1 MKKYFYL
8 VSMLAACMLGATSC
22 ADKDEE
28 EAIAGSNIP
37 VAIKLSSPDLLGAN
51 GSSISDGTKV
61 DKLVYAI
68 YDANG
73 NEIPGL
79 KQEVRTGVSFPT
91 TETINLVKGQTY
103 KIVFWAQDE
112 DCKAYTTDD
121 LRKVGVSYA
130 NATNNDETRDA
141 FYAVEQVT
149 VSGPETVDV
158 TLTRPFAQINVGVTT
173 ADAEAAKA
181 GGIEIAQSSI
191 EIENAANEIDL
202 FTGLVSGSEKVTYSL
217 ADIPTE
223 KLMVDEDG
231 DGKRETEYVYMSM
244 SYILVDEATTGA
256 EKTTL
261 DKVAINLVPQQGAP
275 ITITEGLTNV
285 PVQRNWRTNILGQM
299 LTSGINFYITI
310 DPAYKGD
317 IIYPEY
323 QNLANMFAQGG
334 NVTIYKDLIFDNS
347 ESLVIP
353 QGVEVVLN
361 MNGHKLINNVT
372 QGSNG
377 NATRKE
383 AINNKGKLTI
393 KNGIFDN
400 LAPIP
405 ADLVTGQTVIV
416 NEGELIIEG
425 GVFGSENTFGNAI
438 DNQGAGTV
446 IINGGTFNAVS
457 REAHPTV
464 FAYVFNQR
472 STGSM
477 VINNATVNTKAN
489 GIFAAT
495 KGDGEL
501 IVNGGSYTLNGS
513 TTCPSHYMVYA
524 PAPRKVT
531 LNGGTYTWYKGAN
544 PNAAI
549 WNKDNNGVEQGIVRI
564 SSACKRL
571 GDEPWTT
578 YTADIQ
584 VVETSNPTD
593 LAAALESGSELIS
606 LGADITGDAT
616 GKCNGGKANAGVA
629 LNGQTL
635 DGNGYAIDINTPK
648 ANSYDCV
655 VLTTGGT
662 IKNVTLGGQMR
673 AIYVQQALTSPLLV
687 DNVIMDNVAY
697 TFNINTTANTQDVA
711 FTKCTLNGWTS
722 YSTGNY
728 EVSFT
733 DCKFGRG
740 TGAWSYAYLRP
751 YTTTTLENC
760 DFEAGFVIDLSQL
773 ESEGKTLTLKNCR
786 VDGAAITS
794 SNISSM
800 LESGNSLSNIIIL

>member
-8 VSMLAACMLGATSC
+8 VSMLAACMLGTTSC

-361 MNGHKLINNVT
+361 MNGHKLINNV
-372 QGSNG
+372 QD
-377 NATRKE
+377 KY
-383 AINNKGKLTI
+383 AIHNEGKLTI

-400 LAPIP
+400 LAPKT
-405 ADLVTGQTVIV
+405 ASLDNAVIR
-416 NEGELIIEG
+416 NSGELIIEG
-425 GVFGSENTFGNAI
+425 GVFGSKNTYGRAI
-438 DNQGAGTV
+438 DNRAAGKVT
-446 IINGGTFNAVS
+446 INGGTFDVAS
-457 REAHPTV
+457 RPEVAL
-464 FAYVFNQR
+464 YVITHR
-472 STGSM
+472 STETM
-477 VINNATVNTKAN
+477 IINNANIHTQAN
-489 GIFAAT
+489 GIFATTLTNGAT
-495 KGDGEL
+495 ESGEL
-501 IVNGGSYTLNGS
+501 IVNGGSYTLDGAD
-513 TTCPSHYMVYA
+513 SHYMVYA
-524 PAPRKVT
+524 PVPSKVT
-531 LNGGTYTWYKGAN
+531 LNGGTYTWYKGGN

-549 WNKDNNGVEQGIVRI
+549 WNKDDNQVEQGVITI

-606 LGADITGDAT
+606 LGTDITGDAT

-786 VDGAAITS
+786 VDGVAITS
-794 SNISSM
+794 SNIASM

>member
-103 KIVFWAQDE
+103 KIIFWAQDE
-112 DCKAYTTDD
+112 DCQAYTTDD
-121 LRKVGVSYA
+121 LRQVGVSYA

-141 FYAVEQVT
+141 FYAVEQLT

-361 MNGHKLINNVT
+361 MNGHKLINNV
-372 QGSNG
+372 QD
-377 NATRKE
+377 KY
-383 AINNKGKLTI
+383 AIHNEGKLTI

-400 LAPIP
+400 LAPKTSSLDN
-405 ADLVTGQTVIV
+405 AVIR
-416 NEGELIIEG
+416 NSGELIIEG
-425 GVFGSENTFGNAI
+425 GVFGSKNTYGRAI
-438 DNQGAGTV
+438 DNRAAGKVT
-446 IINGGTFNAVS
+446 INGGTFDVAS
-457 REAHPTV
+457 RPEVAL
-464 FAYVFNQR
+464 YVITHR
-472 STGSM
+472 STETM
-477 VINNATVNTKAN
+477 IINNANIHTQAN
-489 GIFAAT
+489 GIFATALTGSAT
-495 KGDGEL
+495 ESGEL
-501 IVNGGSYTLNGS
+501 IVNGGSYTLDGAD
-513 TTCPSHYMVYA
+513 SHYMVYA
-524 PAPRKVT
+524 PVPSKVT
-531 LNGGTYTWYKGAN
+531 LNGGTYTWYKGGN

-549 WNKDNNGVEQGIVRI
+549 WNKDDNKVEQGVITI

-578 YTADIQ
+578 YVADIQ

-593 LAAALESGSELIS
+593 LAAALESGSELIT

-616 GKCNGGKANAGVA
+616 GKCNGGQANAGVA

-697 TFNINTTANTQDVA
+697 TFNINTKANTQDVA

-733 DCKFGRG
+733 DCKFGQG

-760 DFEAGFVIDLSQL
+760 DFEAGYKIDLTELDKESKTITLINCTLNGTPITDANVGELL
-773 ESEGKTLTLKNCR
+773 EAGDPLT
-786 VDGAAITS
+786 AI
-794 SNISSM
+794 IV
-800 LESGNSLSNIIIL
+800 L

>member
-121 LRKVGVSYA
+121 LRQVGVSYA

-217 ADIPTE
+217 SDIPTE

-261 DKVAINLVPQQGAP
+261 DKVAITLVPQQGAP

-285 PVQRNWRTNILGQM
+285 PVQRNWRHPA
-299 LTSGINFYITI
+299 GIQ
-310 DPAYKGD
+310 D
-317 IIYPEY
+317 
-323 QNLANMFAQGG
+323 QG
-334 NVTIYKDLIFDNS
+334 F
-347 ESLVIP
+347 
-353 QGVEVVLN
+353 
-361 MNGHKLINNVT
+361 
-372 QGSNG
+372 
-377 NATRKE
+377 
-383 AINNKGKLTI
+383 
-393 KNGIFDN
+393 
-400 LAPIP
+400 
-405 ADLVTGQTVIV
+405 
-416 NEGELIIEG
+416 
-425 GVFGSENTFGNAI
+425 
-438 DNQGAGTV
+438 
-446 IINGGTFNAVS
+446 
-457 REAHPTV
+457 
-464 FAYVFNQR
+464 
-472 STGSM
+472 
-477 VINNATVNTKAN
+477 
-489 GIFAAT
+489 
-495 KGDGEL
+495 
-501 IVNGGSYTLNGS
+501 
-513 TTCPSHYMVYA
+513 
-524 PAPRKVT
+524 
-531 LNGGTYTWYKGAN
+531 
-544 PNAAI
+544 
-549 WNKDNNGVEQGIVRI
+549 
-564 SSACKRL
+564 
-571 GDEPWTT
+571 
-578 YTADIQ
+578 
-584 VVETSNPTD
+584 
-593 LAAALESGSELIS
+593 
-606 LGADITGDAT
+606 
-616 GKCNGGKANAGVA
+616 
-629 LNGQTL
+629 
-635 DGNGYAIDINTPK
+635 
-648 ANSYDCV
+648 
-655 VLTTGGT
+655 
-662 IKNVTLGGQMR
+662 
-673 AIYVQQALTSPLLV
+673 
-687 DNVIMDNVAY
+687 
-697 TFNINTTANTQDVA
+697 
-711 FTKCTLNGWTS
+711 
-722 YSTGNY
+722 
-728 EVSFT
+728 
-733 DCKFGRG
+733 
-740 TGAWSYAYLRP
+740 
-751 YTTTTLENC
+751 
-760 DFEAGFVIDLSQL
+760 
-773 ESEGKTLTLKNCR
+773 CR
-786 VDGAAITS
+786 V
-794 SNISSM
+794 
-800 LESGNSLSNIIIL
+800 

>member
-121 LRKVGVSYA
+121 LRQVVVSYA

-353 QGVEVVLN
+353 QGVEVVLD
-361 MNGHKLINNVT
+361 MNGHKLINNV
-372 QGSNG
+372 QD
-377 NATRKE
+377 KY
-383 AINNKGKLTI
+383 AIHNEGKLTI

-400 LAPIP
+400 LAPKTS
-405 ADLVTGQTVIV
+405 DLKNAVIR
-416 NEGELIIEG
+416 NSGELIIEG
-425 GVFGSENTFGNAI
+425 GVFGSKNTYGRAI
-438 DNQGAGTV
+438 DNRAAGKVT
-446 IINGGTFNAVS
+446 INGGTFDVAS
-457 REAHPTV
+457 RPEVAL
-464 FAYVFNQR
+464 YVITHR
-472 STGSM
+472 STETM
-477 VINNATVNTKAN
+477 IINNANIHTQAN
-489 GIFAAT
+489 GIFAT
-495 KGDGEL
+495 TLTDGSTESGEL
-501 IVNGGSYTLNGS
+501 IVNGGSYTLDGAD
-513 TTCPSHYMVYA
+513 SHYMVYA
-524 PAPRKVT
+524 PVPSKVT
-531 LNGGTYTWYKGAN
+531 LNGGTYTWYKGGN

-549 WNKDNNGVEQGIVRI
+549 WNKDDNQVEQGVITI

-616 GKCNGGKANAGVA
+616 GKCNGGQANAGVA

-733 DCKFGRG
+733 DCKFGQG

-760 DFEAGFVIDLSQL
+760 DFEAGYKIDLTELDKESKTITLINCTLNGTPITDANVGELL
-773 ESEGKTLTLKNCR
+773 EAGDPLT
-786 VDGAAITS
+786 AI
-794 SNISSM
+794 IVQ
-800 LESGNSLSNIIIL
+800 

>member
-112 DCKAYTTDD
+112 DCQAYTTDD
-121 LRKVGVSYA
+121 LRQVGVSYA
-130 NATNNDETRDA
+130 NATNNDDTRDA

-353 QGVEVVLN
+353 QGVEVVLD
-361 MNGHKLINNVT
+361 MNGHKLINNV
-372 QGSNG
+372 QD
-377 NATRKE
+377 KY
-383 AINNKGKLTI
+383 AIHNEGKLTI

-400 LAPIP
+400 LAPKTSGLKN
-405 ADLVTGQTVIV
+405 AVIR
-416 NEGELIIEG
+416 NSGELIIEG
-425 GVFGSENTFGNAI
+425 GVFGSKNTYGRAI
-438 DNQGAGTV
+438 DNRAAGKVT
-446 IINGGTFNAVS
+446 INGGTFDVAS
-457 REAHPTV
+457 RPEVAL
-464 FAYVFNQR
+464 YVITHR
-472 STGSM
+472 STETM
-477 VINNATVNTKAN
+477 IINNANIHTQAN
-489 GIFAAT
+489 GIFAT
-495 KGDGEL
+495 TLTDGSTESGEL
-501 IVNGGSYTLNGS
+501 IVNGGSYTLDGAD
-513 TTCPSHYMVYA
+513 SHYMVYA
-524 PAPRKVT
+524 PVPSKVT

-549 WNKDNNGVEQGIVRI
+549 WNKDDNQVEQGVITI

-584 VVETSNPTD
+584 AVESSEPTA
-593 LAAALESGSELIS
+593 LADALASASPIIT
-606 LGADITGDAT
+606 LGADIVGDAT

-733 DCKFGRG
+733 DCKFGQG

-760 DFEAGFVIDLSQL
+760 DFEAGYKIDLTELDEESKTITLINCTLNGTPITDANVGELL
-773 ESEGKTLTLKNCR
+773 EAGDPLT
-786 VDGAAITS
+786 AIVVQ
-794 SNISSM
+794 
-800 LESGNSLSNIIIL
+800 